1 MNDNQNTDINE
12 DNLFSDNDGQQFNLD
27 LEGYE
32 GPIDMLLDLARKQ
45 KVDLIH
51 ISVLDLARQYLN
63 FIKQAKDLKLDLAA
77 EYLVMAA
84 WLAYLKSRLLLPKDE
99 TDEDELSGEEMA
111 AALQFQLRRLEAM
124 QDAADQLF
132 SRPQL
137 GWDVFDRGMGFD
149 LRTKTEAT
157 YDASLYELLE
167 CYGSINRRHNAS
179 QYRPLDLNLMSMD
192 EAMDKLKNAFKDLPR
207 KGQHSAWLT
216 LQSLI
221 DKHEKDRIFS
231 RSSLASM
238 FTAGLEMAKYGDCE
252 IRQDAPLRPIYMR
265 AKIKEEQQA

>member
-1 MNDNQNTDINE
+1 MNDNQTTAPSEND
-12 DNLFSDNDGQQFNLD
+12 LFSAADDQLLLD

-51 ISVLDLARQYLN
+51 ISVLDLARQYLR
-63 FIKQAKDLKLDLAA
+63 FIQQAKDLKLDLAA

-99 TDEDELSGEEMA
+99 NDEEELSGEEMA

-124 QDAADQLF
+124 QEAADTLF
-132 SRPQL
+132 ARPQL

-149 LRTKTEAT
+149 LRTKTDAT
-157 YDASLYELLE
+157 YEVSFYELLD
-167 CYGSINRRHNAS
+167 CYGAINRRHNTS
-179 QYRPLDLNLMSMD
+179 HYKPLDFNLMSMD
-192 EAMDKLKNAFKDLPR
+192 EAMDRLKEAFKNLPR

-221 DKHEKDRIFS
+221 DKKEKDQLFS

-265 AKIKEEQQA
+265 AKVREES